1 MLPGRF
7 QSCPQGGISLSM
19 PELIIVLGHF
29 DETPHLTA
37 TGRERLDLGIA
48 LLQVRPGALLTV
60 TGCAANHPRTAEV
73 QAYLRAHG
81 VVDAQLAPLIDS
93 HNTAED
99 AFLAEPIVRDDRIER
114 LVLVTS
120 DYHLERA
127 CYIFERVFPSL
138 QIEPHAALHP
148 ATEQETYEFR
158 QHEAQALQALQR
170 TGVYRPATSTGSSVS
185 S

>member
-1 MLPGRF
+1 MPHGRF
-7 QSCPQGGISLSM
+7 QSCPLGGISLSM
-19 PELIIVLGHF
+19 PDLIIVLGHF
-29 DETPHLTA
+29 DGTPHLTS

-48 LLQVRPGALLTV
+48 LLRVRPGALLTV

-81 VVDAQLAPLIDS
+81 VADAQLAPLIDS

-99 AFLAEPIVRDDRIER
+99 AFLSEPIVRDYRIER

-120 DYHLERA
+120 DYHLQRA
-127 CYIFERVFPSL
+127 NYIFERVFPSL
-138 QIEPHAALHP
+138 QIEPRSAPHP
-148 ATEQETYEFR
+148 ATEQERNELR
-158 QHEAQALQALQR
+158 RHEAEALQALQR
-170 TGVYRPATSTGSSVS
+170 TGVYRPATSSGTGVS